1 MSSKWLIGK
10 VSDIFKP
17 LGKNNENVK
26 NLRGGFWIIYKKKFL
41 SVLHLTKANIFFSR
55 PMYLIIQNIMIIAF
69 FVREVI
75 LFKMVVERKEEKD
88 DDDDDGESSLNIN
101 HKKGSFIII

>member
-1 MSSKWLIGK
+1 
-10 VSDIFKP
+10 
-17 LGKNNENVK
+17 
-26 NLRGGFWIIYKKKFL
+26 
-41 SVLHLTKANIFFSR
+41 
-55 PMYLIIQNIMIIAF
+55 MYLIIQNIMIIAF
-69 FVREVI
+69 FLGEVI